1 MSNFAKAGGILSLVG
16 AGFSMLAALACLV
29 FIAFMFYLS
38 MNTFDAPSPMEEYA
52 IIGAVYGI
60 GALFFV
66 VMGVLGIV
74 GGVFALKKKNW
85 GMALTAAIAGTFAF
99 FPCGVAAIVFT
110 ALGKGEF
117 KTVPQNMGVQ
127 YPSSQGY

>member
-1 MSNFAKAGGILSLVG
+1 MSNSAKVGGILSLVG
-16 AGFSMLAALACLV
+16 AGFSLLAAFACLGFIV
-29 FIAFMFYLS
+29 FMLYIS

-52 IIGAVYGI
+52 IIAGVYGI
-60 GALFFV
+60 GALFYV

-74 GGVFALKKKNW
+74 GGILALRKKSW

-117 KTVPQNMGVQ
+117 KTTPQDSSMQ
-127 YPSSQGY
+127 YPTSQGY